1 MEISVYSNSLEE
13 IMQSSHEP
21 KNFQQI
27 MLMCLGFFGIQFGWA
42 LQMNNM
48 SAIYMRLGA
57 EESKI
62 ALLWLAAPVT
72 GLLVQPLVGYFS
84 DRTWCK
90 LGRRRPYFLGGA
102 IFSTIALF
110 LMPQASAIWMAVI
123 ALWILDTSVNV
134 SMEPF
139 RAFVGDILPE
149 EQRKTGYA
157 MQSVMIGAGAVI
169 ASFLPQILTALGV
182 STEAPIGHI
191 PNTVKYSFFIGA
203 LVLFT
208 AVYITVHS
216 TPEYPPQDME
226 EFKKL
231 QSQRGS
237 LSKTLSEMWQAFSTM
252 PSTMR
257 RLAVVQFFTWAAFMI
272 MWVYF
277 TPGIAS
283 GVFHAAPGTADFE
296 AAANWGSSCFGIYNG
311 VAFVFSFALLWL
323 TTKFSAKYIHIVCLT
338 IGAIGLG
345 SLGLT
350 LFGFTFTKMGL
361 IFPMVCIGI
370 AWSSILSM
378 PYALLSNS
386 LPAEKMGFYM
396 GVFNFFIVIP
406 QICVNLFFGPIMK
419 NLLGGSAIAAV
430 GLGGVSLFIAAF
442 ATFFVHDKT
451 LIKKAN

>member
-1 MEISVYSNSLEE
+1 MDGR
-13 IMQSSHEP
+13 HEQ
-21 KNFQQI
+21 KTFTQI

-42 LQMNNM
+42 LQMGNM
-48 SAIYMRLGA
+48 SAIYSRLGA
-57 EESKI
+57 SESQI
-62 ALLWLAAPVT
+62 PLLWLAAPVT

-84 DRTWCK
+84 DRTWCR

-123 ALWILDTSVNV
+123 ALWVLDTSVNV

-149 EQRKTGYA
+149 NQRKTGYA

-169 ASFLPQILTALGV
+169 ASFLPQILANFGV
-182 STEAPIGHI
+182 STEAPLGHI
-191 PNTVKYSFFIGA
+191 PNTVKYSFYTGA
-203 LVLFT
+203 VVLIVAILAT
-208 AVYITVHS
+208 IKS
-216 TPEYPPQDME
+216 TPEYPPADME
-226 EFKKL
+226 AFRKL
-231 QSQRGS
+231 QKQTTSISQ
-237 LSKTLSEMWQAFSTM
+237 TLSEMWQAMTTM

-283 GVFHAAPGTADFE
+283 GVFHATPGTE
-296 AAANWGSSCFGIYNG
+296 AYEVAANWGSSCFGIYNG
-311 VAFVFSFALLWL
+311 VAFGFAFALLWL
-323 TTKFSAKYIHIVCLT
+323 TTKFSAKYIHIVCLA
-338 IGAIGLG
+338 IGGLGLG

-350 LFGFTFTKMGL
+350 LFGVEFTKMGL
-361 IFPMVCIGI
+361 VIPMVCIGI

-378 PYALLSNS
+378 PYALLSNA

-406 QICVNLFFGPIMK
+406 QICVNLLFGPIMK
-419 NLLGGSAIAAV
+419 HLLGGSAIAAV
-430 GLGGVSLFIAAF
+430 GVGGLSLLVAAF
-442 ATFFVHDKT
+442 FTFFVQDNT
-451 LIKKAN
+451 IKKQA

>member
-1 MEISVYSNSLEE
+1 
-13 IMQSSHEP
+13 MQTDRPS
-21 KNFQQI
+21 KTFLQI
-27 MLMCLGFFGIQFGWA
+27 MFMCLGFFGIQFGWA
-42 LQMNNM
+42 LQMGNM
-48 SAIYMRLGA
+48 SAIYSRLGA
-57 EESKI
+57 SEDQI
-62 ALLWLAAPVT
+62 PLLWLAAPVT

-84 DRTWCK
+84 DRTWCR

-102 IFSTIALF
+102 IFSMIALF

-149 EQRKTGYA
+149 PQRKTGYA

-169 ASFLPQILTALGV
+169 ASFLPQILTSLGV
-182 STEAPIGHI
+182 STEAPLGHI
-191 PNTVKYSFFIGA
+191 PNTVKYSFYIGA
-203 LVLFT
+203 VVLIVAILAT
-208 AVYITVHS
+208 IKT
-216 TPEYPPQDME
+216 TPEYPPADME

-231 QSQRGS
+231 QRQSVSFVETVR
-237 LSKTLSEMWQAFSTM
+237 EMARAFVTM

-257 RLAVVQFFTWAAFMI
+257 RLAVVQFFTWAAFMV

-283 GVFHAAPGTADFE
+283 GVFHAVPGTE
-296 AAANWGSSCFGIYNG
+296 AYEMAANWGSSCFGIYNG
-311 VAFVFSFALLWL
+311 VAFVFAFVLLWL
-323 TTKFSAKYIHIVCLT
+323 TTKFSAKAIHIACLT
-338 IGAIGLG
+338 IGGVGLG

-350 LFGFTFTKMGL
+350 LFGLEFSKMGL

-378 PYALLSNS
+378 PYAMLSNA

-406 QICVNLFFGPIMK
+406 QICVNLFFGPFMK
-419 NLLGGSAIAAV
+419 HLLNGSAIAAV
-430 GLGGVSLFIAAF
+430 GVGGISLLIAAAF
-442 ATFFVHDKT
+442 TFWVKERQPVQE
-451 LIKKAN
+451 